1 MTQQPTTSQQA
12 GSEPPSA
19 WATGFIIFAAVM
31 MMMSGAFQA
40 LAGLVAL
47 FEDEFYVAT
56 PNYLLQLDATTWGWI
71 HLLLGVL
78 VVIASFAVLAGRIWG
93 RVIGVILAALSA
105 LANFAFIPYYPV
117 WSLVVITLD
126 VFVIWALTA
135 HGRDVVR

>member
-56 PNYLLQLDATTWGWI
+56 PNYRCSSTPPHGGGFTCC
-71 HLLLGVL
+71 
-78 VVIASFAVLAGRIWG
+78 
-93 RVIGVILAALSA
+93 SA
-105 LANFAFIPYYPV
+105 CS
-117 WSLVVITLD
+117 W
-126 VFVIWALTA
+126 
-135 HGRDVVR
+135 

>member
-1 MTQQPTTSQQA
+1 MTQQPTASQPPA
-12 GSEPPSA
+12 SEPPSA

-47 FEDEFYVAT
+47 LEDEFYVTT
-56 PNYLLQLDATTWGWI
+56 PNYLLQLDTTTWGWI
-71 HLLLGVL
+71 HLVLGLL
-78 VVIASFAVLAGRIWG
+78 VVVASFAVLGGRIWG

-135 HGRDVVR
+135 HGRDIVR